1 MTEDQVQTYEY
12 CTKYLKFIKDNKEQ
26 LPFKYQHH
34 GCGSQQPSIEHG
46 LERVHV
52 EMYKGIIAAINEA
65 EEKVKKI
72 IEKL

>member
-1 MTEDQVQTYEY
+1 MTEDQIQTYEY
-12 CTKYLKFIKDNKEQ
+12 CTKYLKFIKDSKEQ

-34 GCGSQQPSIEHG
+34 GCGSRQPSIEYE

-52 EMYKGIIAAINEA
+52 EMYKGIIAEINEA
-65 EEKVKKI
+65 EYKVKKI